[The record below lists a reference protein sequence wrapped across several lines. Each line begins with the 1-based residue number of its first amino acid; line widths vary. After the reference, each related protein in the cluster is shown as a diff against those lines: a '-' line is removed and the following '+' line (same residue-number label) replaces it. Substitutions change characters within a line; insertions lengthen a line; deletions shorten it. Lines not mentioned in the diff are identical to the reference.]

1 MSDSE
6 IPEKKFKLRRWHHRR
21 DLRFI
26 AIVAI
31 VLIGFYG
38 YGFLT
43 GPAKIS
49 PELMTQ
55 IESSDK
61 RVNIEVKSRFAPEAF
76 HMSIYQAVGSI
87 RGSEGQIAKV
97 YRVAP
102 SDVAMLSRKYWVVR
116 ITAAP
121 PQKR

>member
-6 IPEKKFKLRRWHHRR
+6 IPEKKFKPRRWHHRR

-26 AIVAI
+26 AVVAI

-49 PELMTQ
+49 PELLAH
-55 IESSDK
+55 IESSDD
-61 RVNIEVKSRFAPEAF
+61 RVNIEIKSRFAPEAF
-76 HMSIYQAVGSI
+76 HMSIYQTVGSI
-87 RGSEGQIAKV
+87 RGSEGQVAKL

-102 SDVAMLSRKYWVVR
+102 KDVTMLSRKYWVVK
-116 ITAAP
+116 ISAAP